1 MLMLGDKTVVPL
13 TELLRNSGFKKW
25 SITDYHDNFPSFVKG
40 LFQ

>member
-25 SITDYHDNFPSFVKG
+25 SITRIMIYNG
-40 LFQ
+40 QLIQAT